1 MIHDL
6 DETLKQ
12 ILVQKGKLSLGD
24 IDIVFDQP
32 TGEWAATLNR
42 PTVNFYLYD
51 IRENLELR
59 NTSQIV
65 TERNVNGGTGRRIHP
80 PRRIDLSYL
89 ITVWARNPEDEHQL
103 LWRILQTFMQL
114 AGVIKLDLAVGL
126 VREQP
131 LDLPLR
137 VALPSE
143 AMRNLSDL
151 WGVME
156 NQLKPS
162 INLVITAALDTQK
175 AIEAPLVFTSIVRY
189 GQGTPLT
196 QVLIAEDVQMY
207 HIGGRVLV
215 KGYPVGAGAQVTLL
229 SRGDRVQT
237 DSDGAFV
244 FAYMQPGDYDIE
256 VAIEGR
262 QPKVFNIVVPARSYD
277 LSL

>member
-6 DETLKQ
+6 DETIKQ
-12 ILVQKGKLSLGD
+12 LLIQRGKLNLSD
-24 IDIVFDQP
+24 VDIVFDQP

-42 PTVNFYLYD
+42 PTVNLYLYD
-51 IRENLELR
+51 IRENIELR
-59 NTSQIV
+59 NTTQIV
-65 TERNVNGGTGRRIHP
+65 TERNQSNGSGRRVHP
-80 PRRIDLSYL
+80 PRRVDLSYL

-103 LWRILQTFMQL
+103 LWRILQTLMQL
-114 AGVIKLDLAVGL
+114 AGTIKLDQTVGL

-131 LDLPLR
+131 LDLPVK

-162 INLVITAALDTQK
+162 LNMIITTALDTHKVIESPLVLTTIGRIGQRVAGKREIAALDVE
-175 AIEAPLVFTSIVRY
+175 I
-189 GQGTPLT
+189 
-196 QVLIAEDVQMY
+196 Y

-215 KGYPVGAGAQVTLL
+215 KGYPVGAGAQVTVLD
-229 SRGDRVQT
+229 RGDQVET
-237 DSDGAFV
+237 DASGNFM

-256 VAIEGR
+256 VALEGR
-262 QPKVFNIVVPARSYD
+262 QPKVFNITVPAKNYD